1 MNPSVNIQLKQSLTA
16 LNQNEEAFFNCLD
29 FMLANADTQAA
40 VVLQPLEMVLVLD
53 ASQSMEGQ
61 KFKDAQDA
69 AISQV
74 TEGLPKDS
82 VVSLV
87 VFGHFVEILVSK
99 RKIRSEKD
107 KEKIIKLIEK
117 QRVSGGTPLHETL
130 EKVYDL
136 FVSRGDLVPRVI
148 LISDGRPTD
157 VSGANLDAYLDLA
170 TKFRESG
177 ISIDAIGVGGGH
189 DVKLMSKLAEW
200 SVGKYVYLKSG
211 QSSALKPAVLELTQS
226 AATQIITRPELVIT
240 LANPDDIVEFA
251 AQYEPTGVGLP
262 VTGSN
267 GEFVVSLR
275 GVEPEKTF
283 RVAVKLKC
291 SNPSYGNPRDG
302 VKIGSVRI
310 SSKGETQ
317 FEQDLLIDV
326 VPTGNQYNIAIA
338 KICDRAKEII
348 DTRDRESTLYDGHEA
363 AERLT
368 KIQGRETRVG

>member
-1 MNPSVNIQLKQSLTA
+1 VNIQLKQSLTA
-16 LNQNEEAFFNCLD
+16 LNQDEEAFFNCLD

-40 VVLQPLEMVLVLD
+40 VVQQPLEMVLVLD

-74 TEGLPKDS
+74 TEGLPMDS

-87 VFGHFVEILVSK
+87 AFGRFVEVLVSK

-107 KEKIIKLIEK
+107 KDKVVKAIEK

-130 EKVYDL
+130 EKVLEL
-136 FVSRGDLVPRVI
+136 FGSRGDLIPRVI

-157 VSGANLDAYLDLA
+157 VSGANLDPYLDLA
-170 TKFRESG
+170 TKFRESD
-177 ISIDAIGVGGGH
+177 ISIDTIGVGGGH

-200 SVGKYVYLKSG
+200 SVGKYIYLKSG
-211 QSSALKPAVLELTQS
+211 QTSALKPVVLELTQS
-226 AATQIITRPELVIT
+226 AATQIITTPDLEIILN
-240 LANPDDIVEFA
+240 NPDDTVEFA

-267 GEFVVSLR
+267 GQFVVSLR
-275 GVEPEKTF
+275 GVEPEKIF
-283 RVAVKLKC
+283 RVAVRLKC
-291 SNPSYGNPRDG
+291 SNPSYGNPQDG

-317 FEQDLLIDV
+317 FEQDLFIDV
-326 VPTGNQYNIAIA
+326 VPTGNHYNIAIA

-348 DTRDRESTLYDGHEA
+348 ETRDRESTIHDGEEA
-363 AERLT
+363 AEKLT
-368 KIQGRETRVG
+368 KIQGKETRIG

>member
-1 MNPSVNIQLKQSLTA
+1 MNSSVNIQLQQSLTA
-16 LNQNEEAFFNCLD
+16 LNQNEEVFFNCLD
-29 FMLANADTQAA
+29 FMLAYAGTQAA
-40 VVLQPLEMVLVLD
+40 VVEQPLEMVLVLD

-61 KFKDAQDA
+61 KFRDAQDA

-74 TEGLPKDS
+74 TEGLPLNS

-107 KEKIIKLIEK
+107 KEKIIKIVEK
-117 QRVSGGTPLHETL
+117 QRVSGGTPLHESL
-130 EKVYDL
+130 EKAYDL
-136 FVSRGDLVPRVI
+136 TASHGDLIPRAI
-148 LISDGRPTD
+148 LISDGQPTD
-157 VSGANLDAYLDLA
+157 VTGTNLDAYLTLA
-170 TKFRESG
+170 TKFREAG
-177 ISIDAIGVGGGH
+177 ISIDAIGVGGDH

-226 AATQIITRPELVIT
+226 AATQIITQPELEIALT
-240 LANPDDIVEFA
+240 NPADNVEFA
-251 AQYEPTGVGLP
+251 AQYEPTGVGLV
-262 VTGSN
+262 VTGSD
-267 GEFVVSLR
+267 GKFVVNLR

-291 SNPSYGNPRDG
+291 SNPSYGNPENG

-310 SSKGETQ
+310 SSKGETH

-326 VPTGNQYNIAIA
+326 VPTGNHYNIAIA
-338 KICDRAKEII
+338 KICDRAKQII
-348 DTRDRESTLYDGHEA
+348 DTRDRESTIYDGHEA